1 LGRHYSNQR
10 IKQAIKRNEF
20 AEALEKINDYVRGHL
35 EQVIV
40 VGALVVLVGAL
51 VPYWM
56 HSRADREAKAGNLLA
71 EAQHVFSSPAADEGG
86 STYGGGYA
94 TAQEKY
100 SQASSR
106 FREITSGYGG
116 TQAALAA
123 LVGAAQC
130 DLRLGKPDQAAQ
142 AFKAFADAHASH
154 PLAPVA
160 AAGAAYCLE
169 SQGKLA
175 EAAAAFSAAAA
186 KWPAAANLGDLLLG
200 SARDFGAAGDAAHQ
214 QEALAKLVALSG
226 HAPKEQVERAQA
238 ELKALKHG
246 KG

>member
-1 LGRHYSNQR
+1 MGRHYSNHR

-20 AEALEKINDYVRGHL
+20 AEALDKVSAYVRGHL

-40 VGALVVLVGAL
+40 AGALVVLVGAL

-56 HSRADREAKAGNLLA
+56 HIRAEREAKAGNLLA
-71 EAQHVFSSPAADEGG
+71 EAQHVFSTPAADEGG
-86 STYGGGYA
+86 SSYGGGYA

-106 FREITSGYGG
+106 FREITSGYSG

-123 LVGAAQC
+123 QLGAAQC
-130 DLRLGKPDQAAQ
+130 DLRLGKPDQAAP
-142 AFKAFADAHASH
+142 AFKSFAEAHASH

-169 SQGKLA
+169 AQGKLA
-175 EAAAAFSAAAA
+175 EAASAFDAAAA
-186 KWPAAANLGDLLLG
+186 RWPAAANLGDLLLG
-200 SARDFGAAGDAAHQ
+200 SARDYGAAGDKAHQ
-214 QEALAKLVALSG
+214 KEALSKLVALSG
-226 HAPKEQVERAQA
+226 HAPKAQVERAQA
-238 ELKALKHG
+238 ELKALKGG